1 MPKRPAQNVRRMK
14 RLNATIPDWLKQEV
28 DAVADSL
35 ATSSRGQGGQQK
47 VAIAALMLFLEIEP
61 GLRNEIADSLV
72 PRGRRSMETELGQ
85 WTLSKIIHTASRL
98 TTGNAEKVL
107 ADAEKRLSRR

>member
-1 MPKRPAQNVRRMK
+1 MPQEPRKTVRDTK
-14 RLNATIPDWLKQEV
+14 RLNATIPDWLKQKL

-47 VAIAALMLFLEIEP
+47 VAIAALMLFLQIDPEM
-61 GLRNEIADSLV
+61 RKEIADSLAR
-72 PRGRRSMETELGQ
+72 RGRRSMERELGQ

-98 TTGNAEKVL
+98 SNDDAERVL
-107 ADAEKRLSRR
+107 ADAEKRLSGG